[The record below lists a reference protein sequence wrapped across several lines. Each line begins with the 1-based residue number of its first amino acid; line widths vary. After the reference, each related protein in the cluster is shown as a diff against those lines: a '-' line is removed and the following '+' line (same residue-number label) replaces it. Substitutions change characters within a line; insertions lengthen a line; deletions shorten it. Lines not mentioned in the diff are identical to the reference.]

1 MTDRT
6 AATVVGWLFLAAS
19 ICGVAGLYLQESVVG
34 GGDYLS
40 AASAHSDR
48 LATGVLL
55 QLVLGVA
62 VVSIAVVIYPVLRR
76 GSERLAIGYVVARA
90 LEAVVYL
97 VGATGLLALITVSE
111 EYVAG
116 QGDAFAA
123 VGRLIVAERDWA
135 GHAVLDAAVFSL
147 GALVLNTAFYRSR
160 LVPRWLSVWGLV
172 GAVTYLT
179 AGVLVM
185 YGLEPLSTPQVALEA
200 PLGLQELALA
210 AWLIARGFIEVPSH
224 RQLMGDHA

>member
-6 AATVVGWLFLAAS
+6 TATVVGSLFLAAS

-34 GGDYLS
+34 GGDYLT
-40 AASAHSDR
+40 AAAAHSHR

-55 QLVLGVA
+55 QLVMGVT
-62 VVSIAVVIYPVLRR
+62 VVSIALAIYPVLRR
-76 GSERLAIGYVVARA
+76 RTERLAIGYVVARA

-97 VGATGLLALITVSE
+97 VGATGLLALVTVSE

-116 QGDAFAA
+116 GGEGFAA

-147 GALVLNTAFYRSR
+147 GALVINTALHRSR
-160 LVPRWLSVWGLV
+160 LVPRWLSAWGLA
-172 GAVTYLT
+172 GAATYLA

-210 AWLIARGFIEVPSH
+210 AWLIAKGFTDLPPD
-224 RQLMGDHA
+224 RQLIGDRA